1 MYFLFFFFIWNEC
14 PAMKTIFSTCARR
27 FSLTSG
33 DLCLSSLQPRSGGD
47 GNRRLEVDGRLP
59 SAPGG
64 RSLPLAGVRPVPL
77 PRTAPQAPQ
86 TILKATKHTL
96 ARSLSLTHTCTD
108 KSSQTHRDNQS
119 PWCYLQHYHPEP
131 AVSCLFKEEEEE
143 EEEEGI
149 VTWIF

>member
-1 MYFLFFFFIWNEC
+1 
-14 PAMKTIFSTCARR
+14 MKTIFSTCARR

-96 ARSLSLTHTCTD
+96 ARSLSLTHTHA
-108 KSSQTHRDNQS
+108 QTKAPRHT
-119 PWCYLQHYHPEP
+119 
-131 AVSCLFKEEEEE
+131 
-143 EEEEGI
+143 GI
-149 VTWIF
+149 TSLLDVTYNTTTQNLLYPVFLKKKKRKKRKRRKRGL